1 MKNHINII
9 AEAGVNHN
17 GSLSIAKELIEIA
30 AEAKADF
37 VKFQTYNTDNL
48 VIKDAKK
55 AKYQEDKINF
65 FESQYDMLS
74 RLELRLDFYD
84 ELISHAKKCNI
95 AFLSTAF
102 DIQSLNFLLEKKQ
115 EIFKIPSGEITNL
128 PFLRYIGKL
137 KGEVILST
145 GASNMHEV
153 GQAIEILEISGT
165 KKNSITALHCTS
177 AYPTPYEEVNL
188 KAMKAIS
195 DKYGVN
201 VGYSDHT
208 EGIEVSV
215 AAAALGASII
225 EKHFTIN
232 KDMPGPD
239 HKMSLDPNELKQLVM
254 SVRNI
259 ESCLGTDI
267 KYPTKAELENLY
279 IVRKSICAIKLI
291 KKGDIFSEENIA
303 CKRPGS
309 GLSPMQWDEVIG
321 KIAQQDFLP
330 DQFIVL

>member
-1 MKNHINII
+1 MKNRISII

-17 GSLSIAKELIEIA
+17 GDLSTAKKLIEIA

-37 VKFQTYNTDNL
+37 VKFQTYNTSNL

-55 AKYQEDKINF
+55 AKYQEDKF
-65 FESQYDMLS
+65 GPLESQYAMLS

-84 ELISHAKKCNI
+84 ELISHAKKFNI
-95 AFLSTAF
+95 GFLSTAF
-102 DIQSLNFLLEKKQ
+102 DIPSLNFLLEKKQ
-115 EIFKIPSGEITNL
+115 QIFKIPSGEITNL

-137 KGEVILST
+137 RGEVILST
-145 GASNMHEV
+145 GASNMSEIGRAV
-153 GQAIEILEISGT
+153 EILETSGT
-165 KKNSITALHCTS
+165 EKKSITVLHCTS
-177 AYPTPYEEVNL
+177 AYPTPYQEVNL

-195 DKYGVN
+195 KEFGVK

-208 EGIEVSV
+208 MGIEVSI

-232 KDMPGPD
+232 KSMIGPD
-239 HKMSLDPNELKQLVM
+239 HKMSLDPNELKQLVL

-259 ESCLGTDI
+259 ESSLGTDV
-267 KYPTKAELENLY
+267 KYPTKSELENLSV
-279 IVRKSICAIKLI
+279 VRKSICAIKFI
-291 KKGDIFSEENIA
+291 KKGDTFSEENIT
-303 CKRPGS
+303 CKRPGF
-309 GLSPMQWDEVIG
+309 GLSPMKWDEVIG
-321 KIAQQDFLP
+321 KKAGQDFLP

>member
-1 MKNHINII
+1 MKNHISII

-30 AEAKADF
+30 ADAKADF

-55 AKYQEDKINF
+55 ARYQEDKLNF

-84 ELISHAKKCNI
+84 ELISHAKNCNI
-95 AFLSTAF
+95 GFLSTAF

-115 EIFKIPSGEITNL
+115 QIFKIPSGEITNL
-128 PFLRYIGKL
+128 PFLKYIGKL

-153 GQAIEILEISGT
+153 GQAIEILETSGT

-177 AYPTPYEEVNL
+177 AYPTPFVEVNL
-188 KAMKAIS
+188 RAMKAIS
-195 DKYGVN
+195 EKYGVN

-208 EGIEVSV
+208 EGIEVSI

-267 KYPTKAELENLY
+267 KYPTKSELENLS
-279 IVRKSICAIKLI
+279 IVRKSICAIKFI
-291 KKGDIFSEENIA
+291 KKGDAFSEENIT
-303 CKRPGS
+303 CKRPAS